1 MPTRGTLSAQ
11 AACPARGGSLPDRT
25 GRGPT
30 CPLAPRLPR
39 IREASAQFER
49 SHVRLA
55 GVVGPGVARR
65 LIQARLRPSLYRLIT
80 LLYCGTITTASRK
93 HWGAMQFA
101 DKDIELFWLDPVA
114 NPPRRVP
121 PNARKPLYR
130 KLQILS
136 AARELGD
143 LRVPPGNRLE
153 ILKGNHAEQHS
164 IRVNNQWRP
173 CFIWHN
179 GEATEVE
186 FCDYH

>member
-1 MPTRGTLSAQ
+1 
-11 AACPARGGSLPDRT
+11 
-25 GRGPT
+25 
-30 CPLAPRLPR
+30 
-39 IREASAQFER
+39 
-49 SHVRLA
+49 
-55 GVVGPGVARR
+55 
-65 LIQARLRPSLYRLIT
+65 
-80 LLYCGTITTASRK
+80 
-93 HWGAMQFA
+93 MQFA

-114 NPPRRVP
+114 NPPPRVP

-153 ILKGNHAEQHS
+153 ILKGNRAGQHS
-164 IRVNNQWRP
+164 IRVNNQWRL